1 MTEKPL
7 LDPSLKLRP
16 ATWADVNAV
25 ADLIYKVCEADGDAT
40 VATTPE
46 ELEHSWH
53 EEGFTLETDAFVV
66 ESKDGSIV
74 GYEELFNE
82 KEFADLNSDGYVHPE
97 FNGLGV
103 GTTLLTRSEA
113 RAREMMQL
121 AAPDLRVFMRVTTDG
136 RDEAGQALFRNMGY
150 SPVRFHWRMEIKLE
164 DMPTVAKLP
173 DGVEL
178 RPFEKEAHAR
188 LMWQADNEA
197 FREHWGSHES
207 TFEEWTFRKFGRP
220 DFDPSLWLVA
230 WDGDQIAGYA
240 QNRFRMGIGW
250 VGTLGVLKPWR
261 KKGLGLALLQA
272 SFADFYQR
280 GTTTIGLGVDAS
292 NKTGATRLY
301 QRAGMRVA
309 TEFVTFEKELR
320 PGRELEDASIRG

>member
-1 MTEKPL
+1 MNEKPL
-7 LDPSLKLRP
+7 LDPSLKLRAP
-16 ATWADVNAV
+16 TWADVNAV
-25 ADLIYKVCEADGDAT
+25 ADLIYTVCEADGDVT
-40 VATTPE
+40 VATSPE
-46 ELEHSWH
+46 ELEHAWH

-66 ESKDGSIV
+66 ETGDGSIV

-82 KEFADLNSDGYVHPE
+82 KEYADLNSDGYVHPE
-97 FNGLGV
+97 FKGMGI
-103 GTTLLTRSEA
+103 GTTLLAGSEQ
-113 RAREMMQL
+113 RAHEMMQL

-136 RDEAGQALFRNMGY
+136 RDEAGQALFKNMGY

-164 DMPTVAKLP
+164 NLPSAAKLP
-173 DGVEL
+173 DGIEL

-188 LMWQADNEA
+188 LMWQADNES
-197 FREHWGSHES
+197 FSEHWGSHNS

-220 DFDPSLWLVA
+220 EFDPQLWLVA
-230 WDGDQIAGYA
+230 WDGDQIAGYS

-280 GTTTIGLGVDAS
+280 GTITIGLGVDAS

-309 TEFVTFEKELR
+309 TEFITFEKELR
-320 PGRELEDASIRG
+320 PGRELEDASARG